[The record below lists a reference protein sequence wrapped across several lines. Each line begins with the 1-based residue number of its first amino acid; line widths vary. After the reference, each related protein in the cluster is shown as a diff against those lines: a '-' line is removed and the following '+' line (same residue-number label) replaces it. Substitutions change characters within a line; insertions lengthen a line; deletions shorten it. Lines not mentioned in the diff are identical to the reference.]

1 MGAHHPLVAS
11 SICRRSAST
20 ARQPLLRALPVLDMP
35 TGRAVAA
42 PGKRQNDKQVRTAC
56 SPAHESASHQKRCG
70 VPAQP
75 ERARA
80 LLPRLRVAND
90 DSCRCARLHRRPILP
105 GHCSCAWARR
115 RRLVLLGAEAV
126 ELWRGVR
133 AGGAALVDRHQ
144 LVLPRWA
151 DSAARKLRPGTFS
164 CADNPDASYAS
175 CDVPEFLPVFVPWQ

>member
-1 MGAHHPLVAS
+1 MLSPRLVSVKTTSRCAQPARRRTRAHLTRSVAGFP
-11 SICRRSAST
+11 RSLSAH
-20 ARQPLLRALPVLDMP
+20 ARCFHACGSLMMIHA
-35 TGRAVAA
+35 AA
-42 PGKRQNDKQVRTAC
+42 PGCIADQAYQ
-56 SPAHESASHQKRCG
+56 
-70 VPAQP
+70 
-75 ERARA
+75 
-80 LLPRLRVAND
+80 
-90 DSCRCARLHRRPILP
+90 

-115 RRLVLLGAEAV
+115 RRLVLLGAEAL

-175 CDVPEFLPVFVPWQ
+175 CGVMCLSFCLCLCHGCTRHLNQAGFRHPASRGPYLTTLAMQIPHS